1 MNYITDRCLLLLFSF
16 LSLLHADME
25 SLFVIAFFTA
35 VTFSGFCYA
44 LMDTN
49 RGRRFPLLLLP
60 LVYSCLAFLFPQF
73 CFFLPLVCYDI
84 PLSWSPVK
92 PHSQR
97 EFFTVNRRPCV
108 LSLSSLLFSF
118 LGLTLSFWGQNVFFF
133 LFLGI
138 ITALLLRYRTDT
150 CERLRQK
157 YRQARDDGTEIQLL
171 LEEKNQSLL
180 EKQDTE
186 IYTATLRERNRIARE
201 IHDNVG
207 HMLTRS
213 ILMVGA
219 LKAVNQTEALKEP
232 LRQLGDTLSDAMNSI
247 RQSVH
252 DLHDSSVNLQDS
264 LQSLVRDFTFCPVTL
279 TYDMSP
285 ELPREVKYSF
295 ISIAKEALVNIS
307 RHSNATRASITAV
320 EHPGFYQFVIED
332 NGTNTG
338 EIGST
343 GIGLTNMRSRVRTLN
358 GNLQISQNQGFR
370 IYITVPKEADVR
382 STDGLRSVGGGAVNS
397 NDQKGVFP

>member
-1 MNYITDRCLLLLFSF
+1 M
-16 LSLLHADME
+16 
-25 SLFVIAFFTA
+25 
-35 VTFSGFCYA
+35 
-44 LMDTN
+44 
-49 RGRRFPLLLLP
+49 
-60 LVYSCLAFLFPQF
+60 
-73 CFFLPLVCYDI
+73 
-84 PLSWSPVK
+84 
-92 PHSQR
+92 
-97 EFFTVNRRPCV
+97 
-108 LSLSSLLFSF
+108 
-118 LGLTLSFWGQNVFFF
+118 
-133 LFLGI
+133 
-138 ITALLLRYRTDT
+138 
-150 CERLRQK
+150 
-157 YRQARDDGTEIQLL
+157 
-171 LEEKNQSLL
+171 
-180 EKQDTE
+180 
-186 IYTATLRERNRIARE
+186 
-201 IHDNVG
+201 G

-320 EHPGFYQFVIED
+320 EHPGFYQFVIAA